1 MDTELKNYMTTNKYL
16 EKIAARGFK
25 PKEGKPNSVWSK
37 EEFQPRFQE
46 MFEHSLK
53 KGKIKAEDV
62 KSYRWKNTIGIPDSV
77 GRLGKLMVAS
87 RKEGLKNLI
96 LTHKDYKDK

>member
-1 MDTELKNYMTTNKYL
+1 MTTNKYL

-25 PKEGKPNSVWSK
+25 PKERKPNSTWSK

-62 KSYRWKNTIGIPDSV
+62 KSYRWKNTVGHADSE
-77 GRLGKLMVAS
+77 GKLSKLMVAS
-87 RKEGLKNLI
+87 KKEGVKNLV
-96 LTHKDYKDK
+96 LTHKDYKGK